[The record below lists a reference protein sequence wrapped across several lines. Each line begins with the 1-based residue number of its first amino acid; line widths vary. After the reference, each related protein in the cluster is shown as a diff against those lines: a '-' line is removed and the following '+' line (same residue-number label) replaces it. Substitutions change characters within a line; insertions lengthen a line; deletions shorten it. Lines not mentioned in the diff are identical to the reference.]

1 MKIIVGLGNPG
12 KEYEYTRHNLG
23 FLVVTL
29 LAQQNSLK
37 FLKSSVTQ
45 ALTAQGE
52 IGNQEVVLLLPWTY
66 VNNSG
71 SVVNQI
77 MVHQA
82 ISPENILVVC
92 DDLNTDFGQIRLRS
106 QGSGGGHNGLASII
120 EKLKTKKFPR
130 LRMGIGSPLKKE
142 ETVNFV
148 LGEFSS
154 NEKKALGD
162 FIQKAA
168 DCCLFWL
175 AEGIYQ
181 AMDQYNKRK
190 RDE

>member
-45 ALTAQGE
+45 ALTAEGK
-52 IGNQEVVLLLPWTY
+52 IGHQEGVLLLPWTY

-71 SVVNQI
+71 SAVSQI
-77 MVHQA
+77 MAHKE

-92 DDLNTDFGQIRLRS
+92 DDLNIDFGQIRLRS

-120 EKLKTKKFPR
+120 EKLNTKNFSR

-142 ETVNFV
+142 ETVDFV

-168 DCCLFWL
+168 DGCLLWL
-175 AEGIYQ
+175 TEGIHQ
-181 AMDQYNKRK
+181 AMGQYNKRK
-190 RDE
+190 EDE